1 MIFPYCL
8 PATNLSC
15 DLPDLPWTI
24 FQLQQGPGT
33 NVFIVRGS
41 RFLRTFHAQPG
52 NCQPLPSQYCGK
64 WCKHIHIYHWVIY
77 NIIILNILLYI
88 YTPIWKYQKVISC
101 FYLKLTFQVLDCVD
115 IHLSVAFSVSSGF
128 GRVQPCVLK
137 LPVYITTLVMDWTKS
152 VDLKKWYD
160 LKKKSW
166 VVCVNYCV
174 QDNRCL

>member
-88 YTPIWKYQKVISC
+88 Y
-101 FYLKLTFQVLDCVD
+101 
-115 IHLSVAFSVSSGF
+115 IHLYGNIRKSFLVFTWNSLFKCWIVLTSTYQSLLACPLVLEEYNLACWSCQCTS
-128 GRVQPCVLK
+128 QPWW
-137 LPVYITTLVMDWTKS
+137 WTEPKVWTS
-152 VDLKKWYD
+152 KNDMT
-160 LKKKSW
+160 
-166 VVCVNYCV
+166 
-174 QDNRCL
+174 